1 MSGVCAFND
10 LMSKNSANYVSLSPL
25 SFIKRAASV
34 YPNRK
39 AVVYNEI
46 EYSWSETYK
55 RCCKLA
61 SALKRLGVSRGDVV
75 ATMLPNVPAMYEA
88 HFGIPMV
95 GAVINAI
102 NIRLD
107 AAAVA
112 FILSHSKTK
121 VLLVDPELAGVVSK
135 ALSLLEGRSPVV
147 INVRDDSYTQGS
159 EVGDLE
165 YETLLDAETDVGGW
179 QLPSDEWDA
188 IALGYTSGTT
198 GDPKGVVTHHR
209 GAYLNAVSNVL
220 SWSLPQE
227 VTYLWTLPLFHCNG
241 WCFPWTM
248 AAIAGTNVCLRRVDA
263 KQIVALIKR
272 HGVTHYCGAPIVHS
286 MIADAVQGGVDEFS
300 HKVHGLIA
308 GAAPPASILER
319 MENIGFD
326 LTHVYGLTE
335 TYGPAAV
342 CAKHADWDNL
352 PLEQRVLL
360 NGRQGVAYPLQEEVA
375 VLDPETLLPVPFDG
389 ETVGE
394 IMFKGNI
401 VMKGYLENEKAT
413 KEAFSGG
420 WFHSGDLAV
429 VHPDGYLKITDRLK
443 DIIISGGEN
452 ISSLEVESVIDSHP
466 SVHMVAVVAM
476 PDSKWGEVPAAFVQ
490 LRDGCAVSEA
500 ELISYC
506 KERLASFKTPKKI
519 IFENLQTTSTGKIQK
534 FHLRQKLAGAA

>member
-39 AVVYNEI
+39 AVVYNET
-46 EYSWSETYK
+46 EYSWAETYT
-55 RCCKLA
+55 RCCKLSA
-61 SALKRLGVSRGDVV
+61 SLKRLGVSRGDVV
-75 ATMLPNVPAMYEA
+75 SVMLPNVPAMYEA
-88 HFGIPMV
+88 HFGIPMM

-121 VLLVDPELAGVVSK
+121 VLLVDPEFVDVVSQ
-135 ALSLLEGRSPVV
+135 ALSLLEGRLPVV
-147 INVRDDSYTQGS
+147 INVHDESYTQGS
-159 EVGDLE
+159 ELGDLE
-165 YETLLDAETDVGGW
+165 YERLLDAESDVNEW
-179 QLPSDEWDA
+179 QIPNDEWDA

-220 SWSLPQE
+220 SWSLPRE

-263 KQIVALIKR
+263 NRIVELIKR

-286 MIADAVQGGVDEFS
+286 MIADAVQGSVGEFG

-308 GAAPPASILER
+308 GAAPPASVLER
-319 MENIGFD
+319 MEKIGFD

-342 CAKHADWDNL
+342 CAKHPDWDNL

-375 VLDPETLLPVPFDG
+375 VLDSETLLPVPSDG

-394 IMFKGNI
+394 IMFRGNI
-401 VMKGYLENEKAT
+401 VMKGYLKNEKAT
-413 KEAFSGG
+413 AEAFSGG

-490 LRDGCAVSEA
+490 LRDGCVVSES
-500 ELISYC
+500 ELIGYC
-506 KERLASFKTPKKI
+506 KQRLAGFKTPKKI
-519 IFENLQTTSTGKIQK
+519 IFENLLTTSTGKIQK

>member
-46 EYSWSETYK
+46 EYSWAETYK

-95 GAVINAI
+95 GAVINAV

-112 FILSHSKTK
+112 FILSHSKAK
-121 VLLVDPELAGVVSK
+121 VLLVDPEFADVVAK
-135 ALSLLEGRSPVV
+135 ALSLLEGCSPVV
-147 INVRDDSYTQGS
+147 IDVRDDSYIQGS
-159 EVGDLE
+159 ELGGLE
-165 YETLLDAETDVGGW
+165 YERLLDAETDVEGW

-209 GAYLNAVSNVL
+209 GAYLNAVSNVI
-220 SWSLPQE
+220 SWNLPQE

-263 KQIVALIKR
+263 KRIVELIKR
-272 HGVTHYCGAPIVHS
+272 HGVSHYCGAPIVHS
-286 MIADAVQGGVDEFS
+286 MIADAVQGGADEFT

-342 CAKHADWDNL
+342 CAKHSDWDNL

-375 VLDPETLLPVPFDG
+375 VLDPQTLLPVPFDG

-401 VMKGYLENEKAT
+401 VMKGYLANEKAT
-413 KEAFSGG
+413 KEAFAGG

-429 VHPDGYLKITDRLK
+429 VQSDGYLKITDRLK

-490 LRDGCAVSEA
+490 LRDGCVVSES

-506 KERLASFKTPKKI
+506 KQRLASFKTPKKI
-519 IFENLQTTSTGKIQK
+519 IFENLQTTSTGKVQK
-534 FHLRQKLAGAA
+534 FNLRQKLAGAA